1 MADGLEEVGAGK
13 RLLSCGYDKYIKMW
27 RLPLA
32 SGLDDVSASMNEPV
46 MVYPGKAPF
55 K

>member
-1 MADGLEEVGAGK
+1 MADGPEQGGAGK
-13 RLLSCGYDKYIKMW
+13 RLLSCGHDKYIKMW
-27 RLPLA
+27 RLPFA
-32 SGLDDVSASMNEPV
+32 SELGDTSNEAV